1 MTIHKLSFV
10 SALLGLS
17 LIGCSAAPSDENTPT
32 IEERAP
38 ADTVSSVPQT
48 GQLLSEVDV
57 EAGDLIPGAE
67 SGVRIRYTSLD
78 GLDGETPI
86 EVTGALYFP
95 VGSAPDEGWP
105 LIAWSHGTVGIADV
119 CAPSTAGR
127 SERDL
132 TYLSYWL
139 ERGYAIVASD
149 YQGLGTPDIHPY
161 MATRPMA
168 YSTLDG
174 IRAVQ
179 QADFPLT
186 DAVVVTG
193 QSQGASAAIA
203 TAGFAPDYA
212 PEIDLRAIS
221 ATGVPYFPPLIQAA
235 LAVPRGGDE
244 PDPNVAL
251 GLYMLTLGEL
261 IDPDFVLKDAVGED
275 VWPVVSQVYEKC
287 VFDFVDDVV
296 GAGLTSQQITTPET
310 QRIFPIAFSAMEYPN
325 LELSVPAFVGM
336 GETDTITPLTMQK
349 LFVQAACEAGSTI
362 EAREYAGAGH
372 NGGLL
377 QSMPDVEVFI
387 EKAFQEQTPESTC
400 QSTAAP

>member
-1 MTIHKLSFV
+1 M
-10 SALLGLS
+10 
-17 LIGCSAAPSDENTPT
+17 P
-32 IEERAP
+32 AP
-38 ADTVSSVPQT
+38 AEVVTSVPET
-48 GQLLSEVDV
+48 GQLLSQTDIET
-57 EAGDLIPGAE
+57 ADLIRGAQ
-67 SGVRIRYTSLD
+67 SGVLIRYTSLD
-78 GLDGETPI
+78 GLDGVTPI

-95 VGSAPDEGWP
+95 AGEAPEEGWP
-105 LIAWSHGTVGIADV
+105 LIAWSHGTVGIADA

-149 YQGLGTPDIHPY
+149 YQGLGTPEIHPY

-168 YSTLDG
+168 YNTLDG

-179 QADFPLT
+179 EADFPLT

-235 LAVPRGGDE
+235 LAAQGGGDE

-261 IDPDFVLKDAVGED
+261 IDPSFVLKDAVDED
-275 VWPVVSQVYEKC
+275 LWPVISQVYEKC

-296 GAGLTSQQITTPET
+296 AAGLTSSQITTPET
-310 QRIFPIAFSAMEYPN
+310 QRIFPIAFSAMEYPS

-336 GETDTITPLTMQK
+336 GEVDTITPLTMQK
-349 LFVQAACEAGSTI
+349 LFVQAACEAGSNI

-387 EKAFQEQTPESTC
+387 EMAFQGETPEGSC
-400 QSTAAP
+400 Q